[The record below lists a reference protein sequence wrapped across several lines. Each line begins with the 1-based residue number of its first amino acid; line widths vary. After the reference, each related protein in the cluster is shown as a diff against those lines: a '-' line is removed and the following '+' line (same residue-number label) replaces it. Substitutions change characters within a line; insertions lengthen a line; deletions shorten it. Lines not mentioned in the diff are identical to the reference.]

1 MSTAYLS
8 VNAWREI
15 FARVFNDADLQSNV
29 SPDWLINPAT
39 RRRLKLDYLCQ
50 PVGIAVRFS
59 GLTGKGRR
67 RRDDWELLE
76 EEQRDQTRD
85 ELCRRHGIQLA
96 VIDPFD
102 DPLKQMDRFLSVLS
116 RARRLTALGDHNS
129 RKKGVSMD
137 ALAAAVQSA
146 NQLRFSLSRNPEQ
159 TVGTLAEAWRDR
171 EANIATSLQ
180 EAAAV
185 KAPQPTRSQ
194 QRALAQLA
202 CGQRIVH
209 THFGDGVITEV
220 SGEGVDK
227 RIKILFDG
235 DQERTF
241 LASLLADKLEA
252 AP

>member
-1 MSTAYLS
+1 MSSAYLS

-15 FARVFNDADLQSNV
+15 FARVFNDGDLQSNV

-50 PVGIAVRFS
+50 SVGIAVRFS

-67 RRDDWELLE
+67 RGDWENLE
-76 EEQRDQTRD
+76 EQQRDQTRD
-85 ELCRRHGIQLA
+85 ELCRLRGIQLA

-102 DPLKQMDRFLSVLS
+102 DPVKQMDRFLMVLS
-116 RARRLTALGDHNS
+116 RASRMTALDGRTN
-129 RKKGVSMD
+129 REKGVSMD

-146 NQLRFSLSRNPEQ
+146 NQLRFTLSRNPEQ
-159 TVGTLAEAWRDR
+159 TVATLAEAWRDR

-185 KAPQPTRSQ
+185 KTPQPTRSQ
-194 QRALAQLA
+194 QHALAQIA

-209 THFGDGVITEV
+209 THFGDGVVTEV
-220 SGEGVDK
+220 SREGVDK

-252 AP
+252 SP

>member
-1 MSTAYLS
+1 MSSAYLS

-15 FARVFNDADLQSNV
+15 FARVFDDADLQSNV

-50 PVGIAVRFS
+50 SVGVAVRFS

-67 RRDDWELLE
+67 RGDWEILE

-85 ELCRRHGIQLA
+85 ELCRLRGVQLA

-102 DPLKQMDRFLSVLS
+102 DPVKQMDRFLMVLS
-116 RARRLTALGDHNS
+116 RASRMTALDGRTN
-129 RKKGVSMD
+129 REKGVSMD

-146 NQLRFSLSRNPEQ
+146 NQLRFTLSRNPEQ
-159 TVGTLAEAWRDR
+159 TVATLAEAWRDR

-194 QRALAQLA
+194 QQALAQIA

-209 THFGDGVITEV
+209 THFGDGVVTEV
-220 SGEGVDK
+220 SREGVDK

>member
-1 MSTAYLS
+1 MSSAYLS
-8 VNAWREI
+8 VNAWREV
-15 FARVFNDADLQSNV
+15 FARVFDDEDLQSNI

-50 PVGIAVRFS
+50 SVGVAVRFA

-67 RRDDWELLE
+67 RRGDWELLE
-76 EEQRDQTRD
+76 EEQRDQTRV
-85 ELCRRHGIQLA
+85 ELCRLHGIQLA

-102 DPLKQMDRFLSVLS
+102 DPVKQMDRFLSVLS
-116 RARRLTALGDHNS
+116 RARRLTALDGRSS
-129 RKKGVSMD
+129 REKGVSMD
-137 ALAAAVQSA
+137 ALAAAVQNA
-146 NQLRFSLSRNPEQ
+146 NQLRFSLSRNSEQ
-159 TVGTLAEAWRDR
+159 TVSTLAEAWRDR

-185 KAPQPTRSQ
+185 KAPEPTRSQ
-194 QRALAQLA
+194 QHTLAQLA

-209 THFGDGVITEV
+209 THFGDGVVTDV
-220 SGEGVDK
+220 SGEGSDK
-227 RIKILFDG
+227 RVKILFDG

-252 AP
+252 VP

>member
-1 MSTAYLS
+1 MSSAYLS
-8 VNAWREI
+8 VNAWREV
-15 FARVFNDADLQSNV
+15 FARVFDDEDLQSNV

-50 PVGIAVRFS
+50 SVGVAVRFA

-67 RRDDWELLE
+67 RRGDWELLE
-76 EEQRDQTRD
+76 EEQRDQTRV
-85 ELCRRHGIQLA
+85 ELCRLHGIQLA

-102 DPLKQMDRFLSVLS
+102 DPVKQMDRFLSVLS
-116 RARRLTALGDHNS
+116 RARRLTALDGRSS
-129 RKKGVSMD
+129 REKGVSMD
-137 ALAAAVQSA
+137 ALAAAVQNA
-146 NQLRFSLSRNPEQ
+146 NQLRFSLSRNSEQ
-159 TVGTLAEAWRDR
+159 TVSTLAEAWRDR

-185 KAPQPTRSQ
+185 KAPEPTRSQ
-194 QRALAQLA
+194 QRTLAQLA

-209 THFGDGVITEV
+209 THFGDGVVTEV

-252 AP
+252 VP

>member
-15 FARVFNDADLQSNV
+15 FARVFDDLDLQSNV

-50 PVGIAVRFS
+50 PVGVAVRFA

-67 RRDDWELLE
+67 RRGDWELLE

-85 ELCRRHGIQLA
+85 ELCRLHGIQLA

-116 RARRLTALGDHNS
+116 RARRLTALDDRSN
-129 RKKGVSMD
+129 REKGVSMD

-146 NQLRFSLSRNPEQ
+146 NQVRFSLSRNPEQ

-185 KAPQPTRSQ
+185 KAPAPTRSQ
-194 QRALAQLA
+194 QRTLSQLD

-209 THFGDGVITEV
+209 THFGDGVVTEV
-220 SGEGVDK
+220 IGEGVDR

-235 DQERTF
+235 EQERTF

-252 AP
+252 VP

>member
-1 MSTAYLS
+1 MSSAYLL

-50 PVGIAVRFS
+50 PVGVAVRFS

-67 RRDDWELLE
+67 RGDWELLKE
-76 EEQRDQTRD
+76 EERRDQTRD

-102 DPLKQMDRFLSVLS
+102 DPVKQMDQFLRVLS
-116 RARRLTALGDHNS
+116 RASRMTALDGRTN
-129 RKKGVSMD
+129 REKGVSMD

-146 NQLRFSLSRNPEQ
+146 NQLRFTLSRNPEQ

-180 EAAAV
+180 EAAAM

-202 CGQRIVH
+202 CGRRIVH
-209 THFGDGVITEV
+209 THFGDGVVTEV
-220 SGEGVDK
+220 SGEGVDR

>member
-1 MSTAYLS
+1 MSSAYLS

-15 FARVFNDADLQSNV
+15 FARVFDDADLQSNV

-50 PVGIAVRFS
+50 SVGVAVRFS

-67 RRDDWELLE
+67 RGEWEILE

-85 ELCRRHGIQLA
+85 ELCRLRGVQLA

-102 DPLKQMDRFLSVLS
+102 DPVKQMDRFLMVLS
-116 RARRLTALGDHNS
+116 RARRMTALDS
-129 RKKGVSMD
+129 RTNREKGVSMD

-146 NQLRFSLSRNPEQ
+146 NQLRFTLSRNPEQ
-159 TVGTLAEAWRDR
+159 TVATLAEAWRDR
-171 EANIATSLQ
+171 EVNIATSLQ

-194 QRALAQLA
+194 QHALAQIA

-209 THFGDGVITEV
+209 THFGDGVVTEV
-220 SGEGVDK
+220 SREGVDK

>member
-1 MSTAYLS
+1 MSSAYIT
-8 VNAWREI
+8 VNAWREV
-15 FARVFNDADLQSNV
+15 FARVFSDVDLQSNV

-50 PVGIAVRFS
+50 SVGVAVRFA

-67 RRDDWELLE
+67 RRGDWELLE
-76 EEQRDQTRD
+76 DEQRDQTRD
-85 ELCRRHGIQLA
+85 ELCRLHGIQLA

-102 DPLKQMDRFLSVLS
+102 DPVKQMDRFLTVLS
-116 RARRLTALGDHNS
+116 RARRMTALDGRTN
-129 RKKGVSMD
+129 REKEVSMD

-146 NQLRFSLSRNPEQ
+146 NKLRFTLSRNPEQ
-159 TVGTLAEAWRDR
+159 AVGTLAEAWRDR

-185 KAPQPTRSQ
+185 KATQPTRSQ
-194 QRALAQLA
+194 QHTLAQIA

-209 THFGDGVITEV
+209 THFGDGVVTEV

-241 LASLLADKLEA
+241 LASLLVDKLEA

>member
-1 MSTAYLS
+1 MASAYLS

-15 FARVFNDADLQSNV
+15 FARVFDDPDLQSNV

-50 PVGIAVRFS
+50 SVGVAVRFA

-67 RRDDWELLE
+67 RRGDWELLE

-85 ELCRRHGIQLA
+85 ELCRLHGFQLA

-102 DPLKQMDRFLSVLS
+102 DPIKQMDRFLTVLS
-116 RARRLTALGDHNS
+116 RARRLTALDG
-129 RKKGVSMD
+129 RGGQEKGVSMD
-137 ALAAAVQSA
+137 ALAAAVQRA
-146 NQLRFSLSRNPEQ
+146 NQLRFTLSRSPEQ

-194 QRALAQLA
+194 QRTLAQLD

-209 THFGDGVITEV
+209 THFGDGIITEV
-220 SGEGVDK
+220 NGEGVDK

-235 DQERTF
+235 DEERTF

-252 AP
+252 VP

>member
-1 MSTAYLS
+1 M
-8 VNAWREI
+8 
-15 FARVFNDADLQSNV
+15 
-29 SPDWLINPAT
+29 
-39 RRRLKLDYLCQ
+39 K
-50 PVGIAVRFS
+50 
-59 GLTGKGRR
+59 
-67 RRDDWELLE
+67 
-76 EEQRDQTRD
+76 
-85 ELCRRHGIQLA
+85 LCRLHGIQLA

-102 DPLKQMDRFLSVLS
+102 DPVKQMDRFLSVLS
-116 RARRLTALGDHNS
+116 RARRLTALNGRSD
-129 RKKGVSMD
+129 REKGVSMD
-137 ALAAAVQSA
+137 ALAAAVQNA

-185 KAPQPTRSQ
+185 KAPTRSQ
-194 QRALAQLA
+194 QRTLAQLA

-209 THFGDGVITEV
+209 THFGDGVVTEV
-220 SGEGVDK
+220 SGEGVDR

-252 AP
+252 VP

>member
-1 MSTAYLS
+1 MSSAYLS
-8 VNAWREI
+8 VNAWREV
-15 FARVFNDADLQSNV
+15 FARVFDDEDLQSNV

-50 PVGIAVRFS
+50 SVGVAVRFA

-67 RRDDWELLE
+67 RRGDWELLE
-76 EEQRDQTRD
+76 EEQRDQTRV
-85 ELCRRHGIQLA
+85 ELCRLHGIQLA

-102 DPLKQMDRFLSVLS
+102 DPVKQMDRFLSVLS
-116 RARRLTALGDHNS
+116 RARRLTALDGRSS
-129 RKKGVSMD
+129 REKGVSMD
-137 ALAAAVQSA
+137 ALAAAVRNA
-146 NQLRFSLSRNPEQ
+146 NQLRFSLSRNSEQ

-185 KAPQPTRSQ
+185 KAPEPTRSQ
-194 QRALAQLA
+194 QRTLAQLA

-209 THFGDGVITEV
+209 THFGDGVVTEV

-241 LASLLADKLEA
+241 LASLLADKLETV
-252 AP
+252 P

>member
-1 MSTAYLS
+1 MASSYLS

-15 FARVFNDADLQSNV
+15 FARVFNDSDLQSNI

-50 PVGIAVRFS
+50 SIGVAVRFS
-59 GLTGKGRR
+59 GITGKGQRR
-67 RRDDWELLE
+67 RGDSELLE
-76 EEQRDQTRD
+76 DEQRDQTRD
-85 ELCRRHGIQLA
+85 ELCRLHGIQLA
-96 VIDPFD
+96 VINPFD
-102 DPLKQMDRFLSVLS
+102 DPVKQMDRFLTVLS
-116 RARRLTALGDHNS
+116 RASRLTAMDGRTS
-129 RKKGVSMD
+129 REKSVSMD

-146 NQLRFSLSRNPEQ
+146 NQLRFTLSRNPEQ

-171 EANIATSLQ
+171 EANIATALQ

-185 KAPQPTRSQ
+185 KTPQPTQSQ
-194 QRALAQLA
+194 QRTLAQLA

-209 THFGDGVITEV
+209 THFGDGVITEMI
-220 SGEGVDK
+220 GEGVER

>member
-1 MSTAYLS
+1 MSSAYLS

-15 FARVFNDADLQSNV
+15 FARVFDNADLQSNV
-29 SPDWLINPAT
+29 SPDWLVNPAT

-50 PVGIAVRFS
+50 PVGVAVRFS

-67 RRDDWELLE
+67 RRGDWELLE
-76 EEQRDQTRD
+76 EEQRDQTRE
-85 ELCRRHGIQLA
+85 ELCRIHGIQLA
-96 VIDPFD
+96 VIDPFG
-102 DPLKQMDRFLSVLS
+102 DPVKQMDRFLSVLS
-116 RARRLTALGDHNS
+116 RASRLTALDGRS
-129 RKKGVSMD
+129 GQEKSAAMD

-146 NQLRFSLSRNPEQ
+146 NRLRFTLSRNPEQ

-171 EANIATSLQ
+171 EANIAATLQ

-185 KAPQPTRSQ
+185 KTPQPTRSQ
-194 QRALAQLA
+194 QRTLAQLA

-209 THFGDGVITEV
+209 THFGDGVITDMR
-220 SGEGVDK
+220 GEGAE
-227 RIKILFDG
+227 RQIKILFDG

-252 AP
+252 AS

>member
-1 MSTAYLS
+1 MSSTYLS

-15 FARVFNDADLQSNV
+15 LARVFNDPDLQSNI

-50 PVGIAVRFS
+50 SIGVAVRFS

-67 RRDDWELLE
+67 RPGDRELLE
-76 EEQRDQTRD
+76 EDQRDQIRD
-85 ELCRRHGIQLA
+85 ELCRLHGIQLA

-102 DPLKQMDRFLSVLS
+102 DPVKQMDRFLTVLS
-116 RARRLTALGDHNS
+116 RASRLTALDGRTS
-129 RKKGVSMD
+129 REKGVSMD

-146 NQLRFSLSRNPEQ
+146 YQLRFSLSRNPEQ

-180 EAAAV
+180 KEAAV
-185 KAPQPTRSQ
+185 KKPPTTRSQ
-194 QRALAQLA
+194 QRTLAQLA

-220 SGEGVDK
+220 SGEGEEK

>member
-1 MSTAYLS
+1 MSSAYLS

-15 FARVFNDADLQSNV
+15 FARVFDNADLQSNV
-29 SPDWLINPAT
+29 SPDWLVNPAT

-50 PVGIAVRFS
+50 PVGVAVRFS

-67 RRDDWELLE
+67 RRGDWELLE
-76 EEQRDQTRD
+76 EEQRDQTRE
-85 ELCRRHGIQLA
+85 ELCRIHGIQLA
-96 VIDPFD
+96 VIDPFG
-102 DPLKQMDRFLSVLS
+102 DPVKQMDRFLSVLS
-116 RARRLTALGDHNS
+116 RASRLTALDGRS
-129 RKKGVSMD
+129 GQEKSAAMD

-146 NQLRFSLSRNPEQ
+146 NRLRFTLSRNPEQ

-171 EANIATSLQ
+171 EANIAATLQ

-185 KAPQPTRSQ
+185 KTPQPTRSQ
-194 QRALAQLA
+194 QRTLAQLA

-209 THFGDGVITEV
+209 THFGDGVITDMR
-220 SGEGVDK
+220 GEGAER

-252 AP
+252 AS